1 MTNYS
6 VTEIGKLNDLD
17 KNFENGKAFLHDS
30 LDLTSCEI
38 SLNCVPKGYKVPFNH
53 KEKENEEIYIAIKG
67 KGILTVDGKEIELKE
82 GTSVRVATS
91 ASRTLANTGDDIF
104 QFICVQAK
112 ENSLTQYVA
121 TDGVLC

>member
-38 SLNCVPKGYKVPFNH
+38 SLNCVPKGYKGPFNH
-53 KEKENEEIYIAIKG
+53 KHKENEEIYC
-67 KGILTVDGKEIELKE
+67 
-82 GTSVRVATS
+82 S
-91 ASRTLANTGDDIF
+91 AAGNDH
-104 QFICVQAK
+104 
-112 ENSLTQYVA
+112 
-121 TDGVLC
+121 GVLSGPCAGICHRD